1 MENINNGDFEKFVRE
16 NLEGLD
22 DSAQE
27 NLWANIAA
35 RQKRSNMWLKTRY
48 YGKIVLP
55 VLAIAAASVWGIT
68 RLLPQHSEL
77 AKSLT
82 PMSPL
87 QSEQTSLFTEVL
99 PSDSTAAALAPVPGG
114 EMPVVVQAPGT
125 VKVNHFPKW
134 YRQNDVPVAN
144 TRFDASTGIL
154 FQNPESG
161 NAVTI
166 PANSLVYANGQP
178 VTGAVDLFFREYRD
192 IPDMLSADIP
202 MHFTDERGTFF
213 FNTGGMFDVRVSQN
227 GQELFMAPGQAYTV
241 NFTATDN
248 LSNASL
254 FYLNEKKN
262 DWEYVS
268 NQPFA
273 TNVSNIQFDMR
284 NPEML
289 GGQPPVST
297 ETTVIRENTDGN
309 AEKCLPQSPDFANV
323 ETGIEWVKEAIA
335 TGIDLTTGKRKLPVW
350 YLKNPTA
357 VDQYFTYSFDRS
369 DLKLVYANDEGTRF
383 FPQDLHGVFTELN
396 AFKDCYFIRTGDSL
410 ATYTPQSVNAIFSRT
425 NAWKSCTVRQEGPD
439 PASCLM
445 TLGTEKEGFIQLNA
459 RLVRINESG
468 INAALD
474 ANKVFRRYEE
484 MREER
489 LNGLLKE
496 LNMLRRFTETSKMFR
511 EEAEFCLEEKEW
523 LRYFEKNLPAM
534 RARYLKLEQNGMT
547 SNNPAIRDAILAWS
561 NNART
566 LRLERADQIAASL
579 SVGKQLGAVL
589 SLTGFGAF
597 NCDQIYQFIRQPMF
611 SAVKFTSETGKAV
624 KATQLRMLDKATKMF
639 LTMKSADQLM
649 RLPGRKMELVVTD
662 DEGRLYHLSG
672 ADYDRIVSKEY
683 NLYKISLKDVTDS
696 VQSPSGWADL
706 LGI

>member
-1 MENINNGDFEKFVRE
+1 
-16 NLEGLD
+16 
-22 DSAQE
+22 
-27 NLWANIAA
+27 
-35 RQKRSNMWLKTRY
+35 
-48 YGKIVLP
+48 
-55 VLAIAAASVWGIT
+55 
-68 RLLPQHSEL
+68 
-77 AKSLT
+77 
-82 PMSPL
+82 
-87 QSEQTSLFTEVL
+87 
-99 PSDSTAAALAPVPGG
+99 
-114 EMPVVVQAPGT
+114 
-125 VKVNHFPKW
+125 
-134 YRQNDVPVAN
+134 
-144 TRFDASTGIL
+144 
-154 FQNPESG
+154 
-161 NAVTI
+161 
-166 PANSLVYANGQP
+166 VYANGQP

-254 FYLNEKKN
+254 FYLNEKEN
-262 DWEYVS
+262 NWDYVS

-273 TNVSNIQFDMR
+273 TNVSNVQFDMR

-309 AEKCLPQSPDFANV
+309 TEKCLPQSPNFTNV

-357 VDQYFTYSFDRS
+357 VDQYYTFSFDRS

-410 ATYTPQSVNAIFSRT
+410 ITYSPQSVNAIFSRT
-425 NAWKSCTVRQEGPD
+425 NSWKSCTVRQEGPD
-439 PASCLM
+439 PANCLM
-445 TLGTEKEGFIQLNA
+445 TLGTEKDGFIQLNA

-474 ANKVFRRYEE
+474 ANKVFRHYEE
-484 MREER
+484 LREER

-496 LNMLRRFTETSKMFR
+496 LNVLRRFTETSKMFR
-511 EEAEFCLEEKEW
+511 EDAEFCLDEKEW
-523 LRYFEKNLPAM
+523 LRFFEKNLPAM

-566 LRLERADQIAASL
+566 LRLERADQIASSL
-579 SVGKQLGAVL
+579 SLGKQLGAVL

-597 NCDQIYQFIRQPMF
+597 NCDQIYQFIRQPMY
-611 SAVKFTSETGKAV
+611 SAVTFTSETGKAV

-639 LTMKSADQLM
+639 LTMKSADQLVL
-649 RLPGRKMELVVTD
+649 LPGRKMELVVTD
-662 DEGRLYHLSG
+662 NEGRLYHLAG
-672 ADYDRIVSKEY
+672 AEYDRIVSKESD
-683 NLYKISLKDVTDS
+683 LYKIRLKEVTDS

>member
-1 MENINNGDFEKFVRE
+1 MENNNNGDFEKFVRE
-16 NLEGLD
+16 NLEDLD

-27 NLWANIAA
+27 NVWANIAA
-35 RQKRSNMWLKTRY
+35 RQKRPNIWLKTRY
-48 YGKIVLP
+48 YGKLALP
-55 VLAIAAASVWGIT
+55 VLAIAAASIWVVT

-77 AKSLT
+77 ANSPA
-82 PMSPL
+82 PMPPL
-87 QSEQTSLFTEVL
+87 QSEQTSLFAEVS
-99 PSDSTAAALAPVPGG
+99 PSDSTPVALVPVSGG
-114 EMPVVVQAPGT
+114 KMPVVVQAPGT
-125 VKVNHFPKW
+125 VKVNRFPKW

-192 IPDMLSADIP
+192 IPDMLAADIP

-227 GQELFMAPGQAYTV
+227 GEELFMAPGQAYTV

-273 TNVSNIQFDMR
+273 TNVSNVQFDMR

-297 ETTVIRENTDGN
+297 ETTVIRENTDGD
-309 AEKCLPQSPDFANV
+309 AGKCLPESPNFANV

-383 FPQDLHGVFTELN
+383 FPEDMHGVFTELN
-396 AFKDCYFIRTGDSL
+396 AFKDCYFVRTGDSL

-425 NAWKSCTVRQEGPD
+425 NFWKSCTVQQQGPD
-439 PASCLM
+439 PASCLI

-468 INAALD
+468 INTALN
-474 ANKVFRRYEE
+474 AHKVFRLYEE

-496 LNMLRRFTETSKMFR
+496 LNVLRRFTETSKMFR
-511 EEAEFCLEEKEW
+511 EEAEFCLVEKEW

-534 RARYLKLEQNGMT
+534 RARYLKLEQAGMT

-561 NNART
+561 NKART
-566 LRLERADQIAASL
+566 LRLERADQVAANL
-579 SVGKQLGAVL
+579 STGKQLGAVL
-589 SLTGFGAF
+589 ALTGFGAF
-597 NCDQIYQFIRQPMF
+597 NCDQIYKLLQQPMYT
-611 SAVKFTSETGKAV
+611 AVKFTSETGKALKV
-624 KATQLRMLDKATKMF
+624 TQLRMLDKATKMF
-639 LTMKSADQLM
+639 LTMKSAEELVL
-649 RLPGRKMELVVTD
+649 LPGRKWN
-662 DEGRLYHLSG
+662 S
-672 ADYDRIVSKEY
+672 
-683 NLYKISLKDVTDS
+683 
-696 VQSPSGWADL
+696 W
-706 LGI
+706 

>member
-48 YGKIVLP
+48 YGKIALP

-77 AKSLT
+77 ANTPT
-82 PMSPL
+82 PMPPL
-87 QSEQTSLFTEVL
+87 QSELTTLLTEVP
-99 PSDSTAAALAPVPGG
+99 PSDSASTALAPVPGG
-114 EMPVVVQAPGT
+114 KMPVVVQAPGT
-125 VKVNHFPKW
+125 VKVNRFPKW
-134 YRQNDVPVAN
+134 YRQNDVPVATAN
-144 TRFDASTGIL
+144 FDASTGIL

-254 FYLNEKKN
+254 FYLNEKEN
-262 DWEYVS
+262 NWNYVS

-273 TNVSNIQFDMR
+273 TNVSNVQFDMR

-309 AEKCLPQSPDFANV
+309 TEKCLPQSPNFANV

-357 VDQYFTYSFDRS
+357 VDQYYTFSFDRS

-410 ATYTPQSVNAIFSRT
+410 ATYTPQSVNSIFSRT
-425 NAWKSCTVRQEGPD
+425 NSWKSCTVRQDGPD

-445 TLGTEKEGFIQLNA
+445 TLGTEKDGFIQLNA

-474 ANKVFRRYEE
+474 ARKVFERYEE
-484 MREER
+484 LREER

-496 LNMLRRFTETSKMFR
+496 LNVLRRFTETSKMFR
-511 EEAEFCLEEKEW
+511 EDAEFCLEEKDW
-523 LRYFEKNLPAM
+523 LRFFEKNLPAM

-566 LRLERADQIAASL
+566 LRLERADQIASSL

-611 SAVKFTSETGKAV
+611 SAVKFTSENGKALNV
-624 KATQLRMLDKATKMF
+624 TKLRMLDKATKLF
-639 LTMKSADQLM
+639 LTMYSADQLM

-662 DEGRLYHLSG
+662 NEGRLYHLPG

-683 NLYKISLKDVTDS
+683 NLYKIRLKEVTDS